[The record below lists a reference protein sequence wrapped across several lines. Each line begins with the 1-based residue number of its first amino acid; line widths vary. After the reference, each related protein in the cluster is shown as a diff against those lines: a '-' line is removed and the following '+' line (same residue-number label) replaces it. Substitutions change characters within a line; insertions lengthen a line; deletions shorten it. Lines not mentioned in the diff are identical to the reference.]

1 MRDIQALQKQLH
13 LKFKTPALLMQALT
27 HRSYINEHGQDAD
40 TGDNERLEFL
50 GDAVL
55 DFVVGDMLFQR
66 YPDMPEGQLTRLRA
80 ALVRTEALAGLAR
93 QIGLG
98 DYMRMGKGEEAS
110 GGRDRQTNLC
120 AAFEALIGALYLDRG
135 VEAVRTFALPSLDAL
150 LEHVLALKL
159 HLDARSL
166 FQEWSQSARN
176 QTPVYQTISATG
188 PDHQKE
194 FIVEVVIGDVVA
206 GRGEGRSKHTAA
218 QSAARDALKRVES
231 GELTPLAPSLELTP
245 PPDPLPVHSEGEN
258 TDAGS

>member
-1 MRDIQALQKQLH
+1 MRDIQDLQKQLH
-13 LKFKTPALLMQALT
+13 LKFKTPALLKQALT

-80 ALVRTEALAGLAR
+80 ALVRTESLADLAR
-93 QIGLG
+93 QVGLG
-98 DYMRMGKGEEAS
+98 EYMRMGKGEEAS

-120 AAFEALIGALYLDRG
+120 AAFEAVVGALYLDRG
-135 VEAVRTFALPSLDAL
+135 VEAVQKFAMPSLDAL

-166 FQEWSQSARN
+166 FQEWSQAERN
-176 QTPVYQTISATG
+176 QTPVYQTVSATG

-194 FIVEVVIGDVVA
+194 FIVEVVIGDLVA

-218 QSAARDALKRVES
+218 QAAARDALQRVES
-231 GELTPLAPSLELTP
+231 GEVMPLSPVVEGLTPVSEQQPLEQ
-245 PPDPLPVHSEGEN
+245 E
-258 TDAGS
+258 DAGS